1 LCCPAAD
8 RYWATGVWMGAVKVL
23 ELQHGITELS
33 WRGPLKAVCPTPCT
47 EQGHPQ
53 LHQCSEP
60 IQPDLGCLQGWGT
73 TASLG
78 YMCQCLTTLSLESF
92 FLTKHTFYF
101 SIVGSLKNKQTNK
114 QNQPSYCFLCF
125 IKVETKVV
133 LPLRWEA
140 EWSAPI

>member
-1 LCCPAAD
+1 LCCPAAARD
-8 RYWATGVWMGAVKVL
+8 WATGVGMGAVKVL

-73 TASLG
+73 TTSLG
-78 YMCQCLTTLSLESF
+78 NLCQCLTALSVQNL
-92 FLTKHTFYF
+92 FLI
-101 SIVGSLKNKQTNK
+101 SSLN
-114 QNQPSYCFLCF
+114 
-125 IKVETKVV
+125 
-133 LPLRWEA
+133 LPLYFETISPCPVTTDPAEGSVPFSSPVGLEESGTSARWT
-140 EWSAPI
+140 S